1 MDTTKI
7 ITLTVIGI
15 IAMAISLTVTQLF
28 LRKAKT
34 KSENEGKIN
43 LAYGIFFLGW
53 VITFSLL
60 NVKSISVMG
69 EYIDIVYKTNSAN
82 HLTDITKTS
91 VLFIGLTNVW
101 LILWYFITQ
110 AFSLLIA
117 GKRTD
122 VNEIENNH
130 YSYFMMISIVFIG
143 FIYCLMPVFEMLLR
157 TFLPNIEIP
166 YYR

>member
-28 LRKAKT
+28 LRKAKS

-43 LAYGIFFLGW
+43 LAFGILFLGW

-60 NVKSISVMG
+60 NVKSISIMS
-69 EYIDIVYKTNSAN
+69 EYIDTVYKTNSTN
-82 HLTDITKTS
+82 HLADIATTS

-101 LILWYFITQ
+101 LTLWYFITQ

-130 YSYFMMISIVFIG
+130 YTYFLMKGIVFIG

-157 TFLPNIEIP
+157 TFLPTIEIP

>member
-15 IAMAISLTVTQLF
+15 IAIAISLTITQLF
-28 LRKAKT
+28 LRKAKS

-43 LAYGIFFLGW
+43 LAYGVLFLTW
-53 VITFSLL
+53 VVAFSIL
-60 NVKSISVMG
+60 NLKSLSILN
-69 EYIDIVYKTNSAN
+69 EYTDTIYKTNSAN
-82 HLTDITKTS
+82 PLVDITKTS
-91 VLFIGLTNVW
+91 VLFIGLTNFW
-101 LILWYFITQ
+101 LILWYFITK
-110 AFSLLIA
+110 AFSILIS

-130 YSYFMMISIVFIG
+130 YTYFLMKGIVFIG
-143 FIYCLMPVFEMLLR
+143 FVYCLMPVFEMLLR
-157 TFLPNIEIP
+157 TFLPTIEIP

>member
-15 IAMAISLTVTQLF
+15 IAIAISLTITQLF

-34 KSENEGKIN
+34 KSETEGKIN
-43 LAYGIFFLGW
+43 LAYGILFLGW
-53 VITFSLL
+53 VISFSLL
-60 NVKSISVMG
+60 NVKSISIMS
-69 EYIDIVYKTNSAN
+69 EYIDTVYKTNSAN
-82 HLTDITKTS
+82 HLAEIATTS
-91 VLFIGLTNVW
+91 VLFIGLTNIW

-122 VNEIENNH
+122 TNEIENNH
-130 YSYFMMISIVFIG
+130 YTYFLMKGIVFIG
-143 FIYCLMPVFEMLLR
+143 YVYCLMPVFEMLLR

>member
-15 IAMAISLTVTQLF
+15 IAIAISLTITQLF
-28 LRKAKT
+28 LRTAKL

-43 LAYGIFFLGW
+43 LAYGILFLGW
-53 VITFSLL
+53 VISFSLL
-60 NVKSISVMG
+60 NVKSISIMS
-69 EYIDIVYKTNSAN
+69 EYVDTLYKTNSAN
-82 HLTDITKTS
+82 HLADISKTS
-91 VLFIGLTNVW
+91 VLFIGLTNFW
-101 LILWYFITQ
+101 LILWYLITK
-110 AFSLLIA
+110 AFSILIA

-130 YSYFMMISIVFIG
+130 YAYFLMKGVVFIG
-143 FIYCLMPVFEMLLR
+143 FVYCLMPVFEMLLR
-157 TFLPNIEIP
+157 TFLPTIEIP

>member
-1 MDTTKI
+1 M
-7 ITLTVIGI
+7 
-15 IAMAISLTVTQLF
+15 S
-28 LRKAKT
+28 
-34 KSENEGKIN
+34 
-43 LAYGIFFLGW
+43 
-53 VITFSLL
+53 
-60 NVKSISVMG
+60 
-69 EYIDIVYKTNSAN
+69 EYIDTVYKTNSAN
-82 HLTDITKTS
+82 HLAEIAKTS

-130 YSYFMMISIVFIG
+130 YTYFLMKGIVFIG

-157 TFLPNIEIP
+157 TFLPTIEIP

>member
-15 IAMAISLTVTQLF
+15 IAIAVSLTITQLF
-28 LRKAKT
+28 LRTAKL

-43 LAYGIFFLGW
+43 LAYGILFLGW
-53 VITFSLL
+53 VISFSLL
-60 NVKSISVMG
+60 NVKSISIMS
-69 EYIDIVYKTNSAN
+69 EYVDTVFKTNSAN
-82 HLTDITKTS
+82 HLAEISKTS
-91 VLFIGLTNVW
+91 VLFIGLTNFW
-101 LILWYFITQ
+101 LILWYFITK
-110 AFSLLIA
+110 AFSILIA

-130 YSYFMMISIVFIG
+130 YTYFLMKGIVFIG
-143 FIYCLMPVFEMLLR
+143 FVYCVMPVFEMLLR
-157 TFLPNIEIP
+157 TFLPTIEIP

>member
-7 ITLTVIGI
+7 ITLTIIGI

-28 LRKAKT
+28 LRKAKS

-43 LAYGIFFLGW
+43 LAYGILFLGW
-53 VITFSLL
+53 LISFSLL
-60 NVKSISVMG
+60 NVKSISIMS
-69 EYIDIVYKTNSAN
+69 EYIDTIFKTNSAN
-82 HLTDITKTS
+82 HLADITKTS
-91 VLFIGLTNVW
+91 VLFVGLTNVW

-110 AFSLLIA
+110 AFSLLIG

-122 VNEIENNH
+122 INEVENNH
-130 YSYFMMISIVFIG
+130 YTYFLMKGIVFIG
-143 FIYCLMPVFEMLLR
+143 FIYCLMPVFEILLR

>member
-28 LRKAKT
+28 LRKAKS

-43 LAYGIFFLGW
+43 LAYGILFLTW
-53 VITFSLL
+53 VIAFSLL
-60 NVKSISVMG
+60 NLKSISVMS
-69 EYIDIVYKTNSAN
+69 EYIDTVYKTNSAN
-82 HLTDITKTS
+82 HLAEIAKTS

-130 YSYFMMISIVFIG
+130 YTYFLMKGIVFIG
-143 FIYCLMPVFEMLLR
+143 FIYCLIPVFEMLLR

>member
-7 ITLTVIGI
+7 ITLTIIGI

-28 LRKAKT
+28 LRKAKS

-43 LAYGIFFLGW
+43 LAYGILFLGW
-53 VITFSLL
+53 VISFSLL
-60 NVKSISVMG
+60 NVKSISIII
-69 EYIDIVYKTNSAN
+69 EYIDTIYKINSA
-82 HLTDITKTS
+82 HHFAEIAKAS
-91 VLFIGLTNVW
+91 VLFIGLTNFW
-101 LILWYFITQ
+101 LILWNFITQ
-110 AFSLLIA
+110 AFSLLIG

-130 YSYFMMISIVFIG
+130 YTYFLMKGIVFIG
-143 FIYCLMPVFEMLLR
+143 FIYCIMPVFEMLLR
-157 TFLPNIEIP
+157 IFLPNVEVP

>member
-1 MDTTKI
+1 MDTTKV

-15 IAMAISLTVTQLF
+15 IAMAISLTITQLF
-28 LRKAKT
+28 LRKAKA

-43 LAYGIFFLGW
+43 LAYGILFLGW
-53 VITFSLL
+53 VISFSLI
-60 NVKSISVMG
+60 NMKSMSIMR
-69 EYIDIVYKTNSAN
+69 EHIDIVYKTNSAN
-82 HLTDITKTS
+82 HLAEIATTS
-91 VLFIGLTNVW
+91 VLFIGLTNIW

-122 VNEIENNH
+122 TNEIANNH
-130 YSYFMMISIVFIG
+130 YTYFLMKGIVFIG
-143 FIYCLMPVFEMLLR
+143 YVYCLMPVFEMLLR

>member
-7 ITLTVIGI
+7 IMLTLIGI

-43 LAYGIFFLGW
+43 LAYGILFLGW
-53 VITFSLL
+53 VISFSLI
-60 NVKSISVMG
+60 NVKSISIMS
-69 EYIDIVYKTNSAN
+69 EFIDTVYKTNSAN
-82 HLTDITKTS
+82 HMAEIATTS
-91 VLFIGLTNVW
+91 VMFIGLNNVW

-117 GKRTD
+117 GKRKD
-122 VNEIENNH
+122 INEIENNH
-130 YSYFMMISIVFIG
+130 YTYFLMKGIFFIC
-143 FIYCLMPVFEMLLR
+143 FVYCIMPVFEMLLR
-157 TFLPNIEIP
+157 IFLPSIEIP

>member
-43 LAYGIFFLGW
+43 LAYGILFLGW

-60 NVKSISVMG
+60 NMKALSIMN
-69 EYIDIVYKTNSAN
+69 EYIDTVYKTNSAN
-82 HLTDITKTS
+82 HLADIAKSS

-117 GKRTD
+117 GKRKD

-130 YSYFMMISIVFIG
+130 YTYFLMKGIVFIG
-143 FIYCLMPVFEMLLR
+143 FISCLMPVFEMLLR
-157 TFLPNIEIP
+157 TFLPTIEIP

>member
-7 ITLTVIGI
+7 ITLTIIGI
-15 IAMAISLTVTQLF
+15 IAMAISLTITQLF

-43 LAYGIFFLGW
+43 LAFGILFLGW
-53 VITFSLL
+53 VISFSLL
-60 NVKSISVMG
+60 NVKSISIMS
-69 EYIDIVYKTNSAN
+69 EYIDMVYKTNSAN
-82 HLTDITKTS
+82 HLADIAKTS

-130 YSYFMMISIVFIG
+130 YTYFLMKGIVFIG
-143 FIYCLMPVFEMLLR
+143 FVCCLMPVFEMLLR
-157 TFLPNIEIP
+157 TFLPTIEIP

>member
-15 IAMAISLTVTQLF
+15 IAMAISLTVTQFF
-28 LRKAKT
+28 LRTAKS

-43 LAYGIFFLGW
+43 LAYGVLFLTW
-53 VITFSLL
+53 VVAFSIL
-60 NVKSISVMG
+60 NLKSLSILN
-69 EYIDIVYKTNSAN
+69 EYTDTIYKTNSVN
-82 HLTDITKTS
+82 PLVDITKTS

-101 LILWYFITQ
+101 LILWHFITQ

-130 YSYFMMISIVFIG
+130 YTYFLMKGIVFIG

-157 TFLPNIEIP
+157 IFSPNIEIP

>member
-43 LAYGIFFLGW
+43 LAYGILFLGW
-53 VITFSLL
+53 VISFLLL
-60 NVKSISVMG
+60 NVKSISIMS
-69 EYIDIVYKTNSAN
+69 EYIDTIFKTNSAN
-82 HLTDITKTS
+82 HLADITKTS
-91 VLFIGLTNVW
+91 VLFVGLTNVW

-110 AFSLLIA
+110 AFSLLIG

-122 VNEIENNH
+122 INEVENNH
-130 YSYFMMISIVFIG
+130 YTYFLMKGIVFIG
-143 FIYCLMPVFEMLLR
+143 FIYCLMPVFEILLR

>member
-7 ITLTVIGI
+7 ITLTIIGI

-28 LRKAKT
+28 LRKAKS

-43 LAYGIFFLGW
+43 LAYGVLFLGW
-53 VITFSLL
+53 VISFSLL
-60 NVKSISVMG
+60 NVKSISIMS
-69 EYIDIVYKTNSAN
+69 EYIDTVYKTNSTN
-82 HLTDITKTS
+82 HLTNIVTTS

-110 AFSLLIA
+110 AFSILIA

-130 YSYFMMISIVFIG
+130 YTYFLMKSTVFIG
-143 FIYCLMPVFEMLLR
+143 FVYCLMPVFEMLLR